1 MYLSNTVV
9 ETLASIACVLHGWGF
24 FFVCFKKYEPLIK

>member
-24 FFVCFKKYEPLIK
+24 FLFVLKSMNL